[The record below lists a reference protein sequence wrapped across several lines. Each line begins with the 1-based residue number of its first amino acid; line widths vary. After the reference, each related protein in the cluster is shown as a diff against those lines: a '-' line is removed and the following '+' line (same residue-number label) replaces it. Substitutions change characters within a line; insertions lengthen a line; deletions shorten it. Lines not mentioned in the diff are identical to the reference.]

1 MAASPSHLLVV
12 LAVLLLCS
20 TAIPMASSST
30 PTTVNVTSFGKAY
43 TKVCDADRFA
53 EMGLN
58 MSAFPYC
65 DASLPYADRV
75 RDLIGWMTVEE
86 KVGNLG
92 DISHGAPRVGLPPYK
107 WWSEALHGVSNAGRG
122 IHLDGPLRAATSFPQ
137 VILTAASFNPHLW
150 YRIGQVRTAAYT
162 ALWALPL
169 SVVTGKRAGH
179 ARPAHRFH
187 VSFVLLCDDNRR
199 TWLFHD

>member
-30 PTTVNVTSFGKAY
+30 TTTVNVTSFGKAY

-107 WWSEALHGVSNAGRG
+107 WWSEALHGISSTGPTALFDDLHSKPGNHSGR
-122 IHLDGPLRAATSFPQ
+122 ATVFAN
-137 VILTAASFNPHLW
+137 VINSAASFNETLW
-150 YRIGQVRTAAYT
+150 KSIGQVYMCTFRSIFTIMFFFCAAN
-162 ALWALPL
+162 
-169 SVVTGKRAGH
+169 VTM
-179 ARPAHRFH
+179 
-187 VSFVLLCDDNRR
+187 SQ
-199 TWLFHD
+199 